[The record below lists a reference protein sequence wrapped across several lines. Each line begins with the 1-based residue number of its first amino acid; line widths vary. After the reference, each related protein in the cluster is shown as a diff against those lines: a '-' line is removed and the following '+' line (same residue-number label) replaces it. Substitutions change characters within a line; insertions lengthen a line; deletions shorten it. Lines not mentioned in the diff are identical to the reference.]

1 MLKGNFSY
9 NVKFFL
15 LLFIDNFRSSGWL
28 ADGFAV
34 TRMQQYHVGCYPAG
48 LNRRYYEKQARLDA
62 YCFDVN

>member
-9 NVKFFL
+9 NVKFFWCYL
-15 LLFIDNFRSSGWL
+15 LITSAVLDGWL
-28 ADGFAV
+28 KGFAV